1 MAKEDYYATLGVK
14 KGASADD
21 IKKAYRKLAMKF
33 HPDRNPGNKTAEKK
47 FKDLSEA
54 YEVLK
59 NDQKRAAYDRF
70 GHAAFDQAAGGGPG
84 GPGGPFGGFGQG
96 FGQGF
101 ASGFADIFDEMFGDV
116 GSTRRRGGDTGA
128 RGADLRYNM
137 EVTLEDAYRGRKAD
151 IRVPTSVPCGDCKG
165 SGAAGGAKPVTC
177 STCQGVGRVRS
188 QSGFFT
194 VERTCPACGGRG
206 EVIKNP
212 CRTCGGQGRVHKE
225 KQLSVNIPKGV
236 EDGTRIRLAGEG
248 EAGLRGAPP
257 GDLYIFLSIKPHR
270 FFQRDG
276 ADIYCRVPIPM
287 TTAALGGVIEVPTVE
302 GSLARVT
309 IPEGTPTGHQFRL
322 KGKGMSVLRS
332 VARGD
337 MFVQAMVETPV
348 NLTDKQKELLREFES
363 ESTTERTSPQ
373 AHGFFGKVK
382 ELWEDLK
389 E

>member
-1 MAKEDYYATLGVK
+1 MATKADYYATLGVK
-14 KGASADD
+14 KDASAED
-21 IKKAYRKLAMKF
+21 IKKAYRKLAMKY
-33 HPDRNPGNKTAEKK
+33 HPDKNPGNKTAEKK

-54 YEVLK
+54 YEILK

-70 GHAAFDQAAGGGPG
+70 GHAAFDQAAGGRPG
-84 GPGGPFGGFGQG
+84 GPGGPGAGFG

-101 ASGFADIFDEMFGDV
+101 ASGFADIFDEMFGEF
-116 GSTRRRGGDTGA
+116 GGQRRRGGAADGE
-128 RGADLRYNM
+128 RGGDLRFNM
-137 EVTLEDAYRGRKAD
+137 EVTLEDAFKGKKAE
-151 IRVPTSVPCGDCKG
+151 IRVPSSVACGECKG
-165 SGAAGGAKPVTC
+165 TGAAGGAKPVDCPTC
-177 STCQGVGRVRS
+177 DGHGRVRS

-206 EVIKNP
+206 QVIKDP
-212 CRTCGGQGRVHKE
+212 CRTCGGAGRVHKE
-225 KQLSVNIPKGV
+225 KQLSVSIPQGV

-257 GDLYIFLSIKPHR
+257 GDLYIFLSIKTHR

-302 GSLARVT
+302 GTRARVT
-309 IPEGTPTGHQFRL
+309 LPAGTPTGHQFRL
-322 KGKGMSVLRS
+322 RGKGMTGLRS
-332 VARGD
+332 AVRGD
-337 MFVQAMVETPV
+337 MFVQAVVETPV
-348 NLTDKQKELLREFES
+348 NLTDRQKELLREFDK
-363 ESTTERTSPQ
+363 ESTAGRTSPQ
-373 AHGFFGKVK
+373 SHGFFDKVK

>member
-1 MAKEDYYATLGVK
+1 MFI
-14 KGASADD
+14 S
-21 IKKAYRKLAMKF
+21 R
-33 HPDRNPGNKTAEKK
+33 DRGETWT
-47 FKDLSEA
+47 
-54 YEVLK
+54 
-59 NDQKRAAYDRF
+59 
-70 GHAAFDQAAGGGPG
+70 
-84 GPGGPFGGFGQG
+84 
-96 FGQGF
+96 
-101 ASGFADIFDEMFGDV
+101 I
-116 GSTRRRGGDTGA
+116 
-128 RGADLRYNM
+128 
-137 EVTLEDAYRGRKAD
+137 
-151 IRVPTSVPCGDCKG
+151 
-165 SGAAGGAKPVTC
+165 
-177 STCQGVGRVRS
+177 S
-188 QSGFFT
+188 QSVGKNID
-194 VERTCPACGGRG
+194 VSKRQIIEQSYALPACGGRG
-206 EVIKNP
+206 QVIKTP

-225 KQLSVNIPKGV
+225 KQLSVNIPQGV

-248 EAGLRGAPP
+248 EAGLRGASP
-257 GDLYIFLSIKPHR
+257 GDLYIFLAIKPHR

-363 ESTTERTSPQ
+363 ESSTERTSPQ